1 MTQVSETATETTPSL
16 GAWLKNARG
25 KKSISA
31 VARDAQISPA
41 YLQKL
46 EAGEVKQPSP
56 NHLFSLSKALGLD
69 YGELMRLAGYIVPG
83 DVNRPGHRKQRNELT
98 HALRSEKLTPEEAYE
113 LERYLSWY
121 RERKAGEEQK

>member
-1 MTQVSETATETTPSL
+1 MTQASETSTQPAPSF
-16 GAWLKNARG
+16 GGWLRNARG
-25 KKSISA
+25 KKPISA

-56 NHLFSLSKALGLD
+56 HHLFNLSKALGLD

-83 DVNRPGHRKQRNELT
+83 DANSSSHRKQRNELT
-98 HALRSEKLTPEEAYE
+98 HALRSETLTPDEAYE
-113 LERYLSWY
+113 LEKYLLWY
-121 RERKAGEEQK
+121 RERRAREEQK

>member
-1 MTQVSETATETTPSL
+1 MTQVSETTTEPAPRL
-16 GAWLKNARG
+16 GGWLKNARG

-31 VARDAQISPA
+31 VARDAHISPA

-83 DVNRPGHRKQRNELT
+83 DVTGSSHRKQRNELT
-98 HALRSEKLTPEEAYE
+98 HALRSETLTPEEAYE
-113 LERYLSWY
+113 LEKYLSWY
-121 RERKAGEEQK
+121 RERRSREEQ